1 MMELLSPAGGL
12 DSLIA
17 AVQTGADAVYMGFG
31 AFNARRSAKNFT
43 DEEFASAV
51 AYCHLRGVRVFLT
64 LNTLLTDRELEQAA
78 ESLRKASDMGV
89 DAILVQDWGLLTLAR
104 EIVPDV
110 PLHASTQMS
119 LFTLGGANEAAAL
132 GLERVVLARELAC
145 DEIREICAGCPAQIE
160 VFAHGALCMCYSGQ
174 CEMSAVVGERS
185 GNRGA
190 CAQPCRLPYGVNG
203 PCRGGHPL
211 SLKDANLSAYLAEM
225 EAMGVACL
233 KLEGRMKRPEYV
245 AVVTGIY
252 RRLLDEKRQP
262 TAEESRRLEQAFSRS
277 GFTDGYWLGKKGP
290 QMFGTRPENAPEP
303 KELFAK
309 AREMY
314 ENGREN
320 RKIPVSLAI
329 RVQAGKPVSLAVACQ
344 SNNGLMNVWAQ
355 GPVPETA
362 RSRALTAEE
371 LRERLNKTGGTVFTV
386 EQFRAELDDGLMLPA
401 SVINGLRRDA
411 LEGLKQRLEQ
421 DWFLRRMSPWQKEEL
436 RQGRDPHVR
445 RVLEA
450 AALPEAPEPPAAM
463 RFTCSVQKAEQVTA
477 ALLAEKPAA
486 VYVPVEEL
494 ERLDPELDWGET
506 ELCAV
511 LPRIFR
517 TADETPLRQLLE
529 QHPEASAVAIGN
541 LGHLTIARGLN
552 RTLRGDFGLNIFN
565 SRALLFWQRQE
576 LASATV
582 SFELRWQQV
591 RDLRKYLPCEAIIY
605 GRLPLMVTENCV
617 TRCSVGCTHGA
628 GSVLTDRTGA
638 RFPVLCGYGCRC
650 EIQNSKTLFLADKPE
665 MRRCGLTYG
674 RLRFTTETPEQ
685 CVQVLQRYQNG
696 GNWAPE
702 DLTRGLFYR
711 GVE

>member
-1 MMELLSPAGGL
+1 MMELLSPAGGF

-51 AYCHLRGVRVFLT
+51 SYCHLRGVRVFLT
-64 LNTLLTDRELEQAA
+64 LNTLLTDRELAQAA
-78 ESLRKASDMGV
+78 DALKKACAMGV

-132 GLERVVLARELAC
+132 GMERVVLARELNR
-145 DEIREICAGCPAQIE
+145 DEVREICAGCPAEIE
-160 VFAHGALCMCYSGQ
+160 IFIHGALCMCYSGQ

-190 CAQPCRLPYGVNG
+190 CAQPCRLPYGVDG

-211 SLKDANLSAYLAEM
+211 SLKDANLSAYLGEMAE
-225 EAMGVACL
+225 MGVACL

-245 AVVTGIY
+245 AVITGIY
-252 RRLLDEKRQP
+252 RRLLDEKRRP
-262 TAEESRRLEQAFSRS
+262 TAEEARQLEQAFSRS

-303 KELFAK
+303 KELFAE
-309 AREMY
+309 ARAQY

-320 RKIPVSLAI
+320 RKIPANLRLTV
-329 RVQAGKPVSLAVACQ
+329 RRGEPVRLGGACAVHGGAAFAM
-344 SNNGLMNVWAQ
+344 STGA
-355 GPVPETA
+355 VPEEA
-362 RSRALTAEE
+362 RNRAVTAEE
-371 LRERLNKTGGTVFTV
+371 LRQRLSKTGGTVFTADRV
-386 EQFRAELDDGLMLPA
+386 EIELDEGLMVPA
-401 SVINGLRRDA
+401 SVINGLRRELLDELA
-411 LEGLKQRLEQ
+411 A
-421 DWFLRRMSPWQKEEL
+421 RRE
-436 RQGRDPHVR
+436 DIPHR

-450 AALPEAPEPPAAM
+450 AALPEAPEPPKTM
-463 RFTCSVQKAEQVTA
+463 RFTCSVLKAQQVTA
-477 ALLAEKPAA
+477 ALLAEKPAI
-486 VYVPVEEL
+486 VYVPIEEL
-494 ERLDPELDWGET
+494 ERLDAGLDWGGT

-517 TADETPLRQLLE
+517 TADEPVLRQLLE
-529 QHPEASAVAIGN
+529 RHPEATAVAVGN
-541 LGHLTIARGLN
+541 LGHLPIVRGLG

-565 SRALLFWQRQE
+565 SRALLFWREQG
-576 LASATV
+576 LSSATA

-591 RDLRKYLPCEAIIY
+591 RDLNKHLPCEAIVY

-617 TRCSVGCTHGA
+617 TRCNVGCTHGA
-628 GSVLTDRTGA
+628 GSLLTDRTGA
-638 RFPVLCGYGCRC
+638 QFPVTCGYGCRC
-650 EIQNSKTLFLADKPE
+650 EIQNSRTLFLADKPE
-665 MRRCGLTYG
+665 MHRCGLTYG

-685 CVQVLQRYQNG
+685 CAAVLRRYKDG
-696 GNWAPE
+696 GDWTP
-702 DLTRGLFYR
+702 DDMTRGLFYR

>member
-1 MMELLSPAGGL
+1 MMELLAPAGGF

-43 DEEFASAV
+43 DGEFASAV

-64 LNTLLTDRELEQAA
+64 LNTLLTDRELVQAA
-78 ESLRKASDMGV
+78 ESLRKASAMGV
-89 DAILVQDWGLLTLAR
+89 DAILVQDWGLLALAR

-132 GLERVVLARELAC
+132 GMERVVLARELSR
-145 DEIREICAGCPAQIE
+145 DEVREICAGCPAQVEI
-160 VFAHGALCMCYSGQ
+160 FGHGALCMCYSGQ

-190 CAQPCRLPYGVNG
+190 CAQPCRLPYGVDG

-225 EAMGVACL
+225 EEMGVDCL

-245 AVVTGIY
+245 AVITGIY
-252 RRLLDEKRQP
+252 RRLMDEKRRP
-262 TAEESRRLEQAFSRS
+262 TAEESRQLEQAFSRS

-303 KELFAK
+303 KELFAA
-309 AREMY
+309 ARETY

-320 RKIPVSLAI
+320 RKIPVNL
-329 RVQAGKPVSLAVACQ
+329 RLTVRRGEPVRLGGACTASGGVA
-344 SNNGLMNVWAQ
+344 MAMAQ
-355 GPVPETA
+355 GDVPEEA
-362 RSRALTAEE
+362 RNRAVTEEE
-371 LRERLNKTGGTVFTV
+371 LRQRLSKTGGTVFTADRI
-386 EQFRAELDDGLMLPA
+386 EIELDEGLMVPA
-401 SVINGLRRDA
+401 SAVNGLRRE
-411 LEGLKQRLEQ
+411 LL
-421 DWFLRRMSPWQKEEL
+421 EEL
-436 RQGRDPHVR
+436 ARRREDIPARRDLPVPPLPDAPAGRQ
-445 RVLEA
+445 
-450 AALPEAPEPPAAM
+450 AM
-463 RFTCSVQKAEQVTA
+463 RFTCSVLKAEQVTA
-477 ALLAEKPAA
+477 ALLAEKPAI
-486 VYVPVEEL
+486 VYVPIEEL
-494 ERLDPELDWGET
+494 DKLDAGLDWGET

-511 LPRIFR
+511 LPRVFR
-517 TADETPLRQLLE
+517 TADEAPLRQLL
-529 QHPEASAVAIGN
+529 QRHPEVSVSVGN
-541 LGHLTIARGLN
+541 LGHLPIVRGLG
-552 RTLRGDFGLNIFN
+552 RTLRGDCGLNIFN
-565 SRALLFWQRQE
+565 SRALLFWQAQG
-576 LASATV
+576 LDSAAV
-582 SFELRWQQV
+582 SFELRWQQI
-591 RDLRKYLPCEAIIY
+591 RDLKKYLPCEAVVY

-638 RFPVLCGYGCRC
+638 QFPVTCGYGCRC

-665 MRRCGLTYG
+665 MQRCGLTYG

-685 CVQVLQRYQNG
+685 CVRVLRRYRDG
-696 GNWAPE
+696 GDWTPE

>member
-1 MMELLSPAGGL
+1 MMELLSPAGGF

-17 AVQTGADAVYMGFG
+17 AVQSGADAVYMGFG

-51 AYCHLRGVRVFLT
+51 VYCHLRGVRVFLT
-64 LNTLLTDRELEQAA
+64 LNTLLTDRELVQAA
-78 ESLRKASDMGV
+78 EALRKASAMGV

-132 GLERVVLARELAC
+132 GMERVVLARELNR
-145 DEIREICAGCPAQIE
+145 DEVREICASCPAEIE
-160 VFAHGALCMCYSGQ
+160 IFIHGALCMCYSGQ

-190 CAQPCRLPYGVNG
+190 CAQPCRLPYGVDG

-225 EAMGVACL
+225 EEMGVDCL

-245 AVVTGIY
+245 AVITGTY
-252 RRLLDEKRQP
+252 RRLIDEKRRP
-262 TAEESRRLEQAFSRS
+262 TAEESRQLEQAFSRG

-303 KELFAK
+303 KELFAA
-309 AREMY
+309 ARETY
-314 ENGREN
+314 ENGKEN
-320 RKIPVSLAI
+320 RRIPVDL
-329 RVQAGKPVSLAVACQ
+329 RLTVRRGEPVRLSGACTA
-344 SNNGLMNVWAQ
+344 SGGVTMAMAQ
-355 GPVPETA
+355 GDIPEEA
-362 RSRALTAEE
+362 RNRAVTAEE
-371 LRERLNKTGGTVFTV
+371 LRQRLSKTGGTVFTADNI
-386 EQFRAELDDGLMLPA
+386 EMELDEGLMVSA
-401 SVINGLRRDA
+401 SAVNGLRRE
-411 LEGLKQRLEQ
+411 LL
-421 DWFLRRMSPWQKEEL
+421 EEL
-436 RQGRDPHVR
+436 AKR
-445 RVLEA
+445 RVAIPPRRE
-450 AALPEAPEPPAAM
+450 LPVPPLPDAPEGGQDM
-463 RFTCSVQKAEQVTA
+463 RFTCSVLKAEQVTA
-477 ALLAEKPAA
+477 ALLAERPAI
-486 VYVPVEEL
+486 VYVPIEEL
-494 ERLDPELDWGET
+494 DKLDAGLDWGGT

-517 TADETPLRQLLE
+517 TADEVPLRQLL
-529 QHPEASAVAIGN
+529 QRHPEASSVSIGN
-541 LGHLTIARGLN
+541 LGHLPIVRGLG
-552 RTLRGDFGLNIFN
+552 RTLRGDCGLNIFN
-565 SRALLFWQRQE
+565 SRALLFWREQG
-576 LASATV
+576 LDSAAV
-582 SFELRWQQV
+582 SFELRWQQI
-591 RDLRKYLPCEAIIY
+591 RDLKKYLPCEAVVY

-617 TRCSVGCTHGA
+617 TRCGPGCSHGA
-628 GSVLTDRTGA
+628 GSILTDRTGA
-638 RFPVLCGYGCRC
+638 QFPVTCGYGCRC

-685 CVQVLQRYQNG
+685 CARVLRRYRSG
-696 GNWAPE
+696 GDWAPE

>member
-1 MMELLSPAGGL
+1 MMELLSPAGGF

-51 AYCHLRGVRVFLT
+51 SYCHLRGVRVFLT
-64 LNTLLTDRELEQAA
+64 LNTLLTDRELAQAA
-78 ESLRKASDMGV
+78 DALKKACAMGV

-132 GLERVVLARELAC
+132 GMERVVLARELNR
-145 DEIREICAGCPAQIE
+145 DEVREICAGCPAEIE
-160 VFAHGALCMCYSGQ
+160 IFIHGALCMCYSGQ

-211 SLKDANLSAYLAEM
+211 SLKDANLSAYLGEMAE
-225 EAMGVACL
+225 MGVACL

-245 AVVTGIY
+245 AVITGIY
-252 RRLLDEKRQP
+252 RRLLDEKRRP
-262 TAEESRRLEQAFSRS
+262 TAEEARQLEQAFSRS

-303 KELFAK
+303 KDLFAEV
-309 AREMY
+309 REQY

-320 RKIPVSLAI
+320 RKIPVNL
-329 RVQAGKPVSLAVACQ
+329 RLTVRRGEPVRLGGACAVHGGAAFAM
-344 SNNGLMNVWAQ
+344 GTGA
-355 GPVPETA
+355 VPEEA
-362 RSRALTAEE
+362 RNRAVTAEE
-371 LRERLNKTGGTVFTV
+371 LRQRLSKTGGTVFTADRI
-386 EQFRAELDDGLMLPA
+386 EIELDEGLMVPA
-401 SVINGLRRDA
+401 SVINGLRRELLDELA
-411 LEGLKQRLEQ
+411 A
-421 DWFLRRMSPWQKEEL
+421 RRE
-436 RQGRDPHVR
+436 DIPHR

-450 AALPEAPEPPAAM
+450 AALPEAPEPPKTM
-463 RFTCSVQKAEQVTA
+463 RFTCSVLKAQQVTA
-477 ALLAEKPAA
+477 ALLAEKPAI
-486 VYVPVEEL
+486 VYVPIEEL
-494 ERLDPELDWGET
+494 ERLDAGLDWGET

-517 TADETPLRQLLE
+517 TADEPVLRQLLAR
-529 QHPEASAVAIGN
+529 HPEATAVAVGN
-541 LGHLTIARGLN
+541 LGHLPIVRGLG

-565 SRALLFWQRQE
+565 SRALLFWREQG
-576 LASATV
+576 LDSAAA
-582 SFELRWQQV
+582 SFELRWQQI
-591 RDLRKYLPCEAIIY
+591 RDLNKHLPCEAIVY
-605 GRLPLMVTENCV
+605 GRLPLMVMENCV
-617 TRCSVGCTHGA
+617 TRCNVGCTHGA
-628 GSVLTDRTGA
+628 GSLLTDRTGA
-638 RFPVLCGYGCRC
+638 QFPVTCGYGCRC
-650 EIQNSKTLFLADKPE
+650 EIQNSRTLFLADKPE
-665 MRRCGLTYG
+665 MHRCGLTYG

-685 CVQVLQRYQNG
+685 CAAVLRRYKDG
-696 GNWAPE
+696 GDWTP
-702 DLTRGLFYR
+702 DDMTRGLFYR